1 MFRII
6 PTETIPQ
13 DIRFAVA
20 AAHLQR
26 KDTHVHAAVLY
37 RASRTQSGVG
47 CLEYVMARYVNPNQ
61 EACSTLYLV
70 ERRGPRVELVPIF
83 GCSREE
89 EREQFSLWESFQRD
103 ERVKS

>member
-6 PTETIPQ
+6 PTETIPS

-37 RASRTQSGVG
+37 RVSRTQSGVG

-70 ERRGPRVELVPIF
+70 ERRGPQVELEPIF
-83 GCSREE
+83 GCLREE
-89 EREQFSLWESFQRD
+89 ERERFSLWESFQRD
-103 ERVKS
+103 GQTDS

>member
-6 PTETIPQ
+6 PTETIPS

-61 EACSTLYLV
+61 DACSTLYLV
-70 ERRGPRVELVPIF
+70 HRIGPRVELEPIF
-83 GCSREE
+83 GCLREE
-89 EREQFSLWESFQRD
+89 ERDSFSKWEAFQRD
-103 ERVKS
+103 GQVDA

>member
-20 AAHLQR
+20 AAHLHR

-70 ERRGPRVELVPIF
+70 ERRGPRVELNPIF

-103 ERVKS
+103 GQVKL